1 MSNDREL
8 SLDLHNYQGCLLM
21 GKYISDLYS
30 PPAIYLSDR
39 VRETLPFASA
49 HESDIA
55 RRWWSLQIKSLLPLG
70 SGEIYQLLSA
80 GHPGGAMGPD
90 VRDAAFCVA
99 PFQHSD
105 AGGASRSRCVG
116 DVEFHLRSS
125 DWRTHRHDSDPRY
138 NNVIL
143 HVVLRCD
150 DPQPTMRQDGKIV
163 PVCSLYDLPATTTR
177 YQAAWPCQQ
186 VMSGLSDRERGKLLQ
201 HAGLLRFEQKTYA
214 FVEQLRD
221 AGTPTFS
228 ERGQKTETVYNQYD
242 RYLIPALAEGLG
254 YGRDRAFFRLVGEY
268 LLDSTTGPPELPGRS
283 SYLSPLDAGRLR
295 VLFTLEEQWRGV
307 GAWQTLR
314 KLLLPDAR
322 SLQTMRA
329 IFCAAGLSLARTDI
343 LMCNVVLPFAAA
355 VAFVE
360 PAITLAEQAQELYL
374 KHPGLPS
381 NRITRMMCR
390 QLLLREEPR
399 NSCQQQGLQYIYQ
412 QTCQEKRCELCIAG
426 RYSLSIPLAR
436 SQRLEKA

>member
-1 MSNDREL
+1 
-8 SLDLHNYQGCLLM
+8 M

-55 RRWWSLQIKSLLPLG
+55 RRWWSLQIKSLLPL
-70 SGEIYQLLSA
+70 SNGEIYQLLSA

-163 PVCSLYDLPATTTR
+163 PVCSR
-177 YQAAWPCQQ
+177 
-186 VMSGLSDRERGKLLQ
+186 SGS
-201 HAGLLRFEQKTYA
+201 
-214 FVEQLRD
+214 
-221 AGTPTFS
+221 PS
-228 ERGQKTETVYNQYD
+228 
-242 RYLIPALAEGLG
+242 IPNI
-254 YGRDRAFFRLVGEY
+254 FFWNDPRW
-268 LLDSTTGPPELPGRS
+268 S
-283 SYLSPLDAGRLR
+283 
-295 VLFTLEEQWRGV
+295 
-307 GAWQTLR
+307 
-314 KLLLPDAR
+314 KAR
-322 SLQTMRA
+322 MKS
-329 IFCAAGLSLARTDI
+329 
-343 LMCNVVLPFAAA
+343 
-355 VAFVE
+355 
-360 PAITLAEQAQELYL
+360 
-374 KHPGLPS
+374 LPS
-381 NRITRMMCR
+381 
-390 QLLLREEPR
+390 
-399 NSCQQQGLQYIYQ
+399 
-412 QTCQEKRCELCIAG
+412 
-426 RYSLSIPLAR
+426 
-436 SQRLEKA
+436 